1 MHRVTWDTPHKPIE
15 LTDPAVTV
23 SGWPFQAIRLVFELA
38 YGGPATPN

>member
-1 MHRVTWDTPHKPIE
+1 MHRVTWDTPHKFIE

-23 SGWPFQAIRLVFELA
+23 FGWPFQAIRLVFEIA